1 LVVLDGGVDGGDSA
15 IYFCIFTK
23 LAIDK
28 KKMLLFLS
36 LKLGDL
42 SVPLIDRHARTNR
55 FGFKFGVFVG
65 FEEEN
70 EEGGDGGGGGGGER
84 EVEDEAGGQQ
94 VRG

>member
-1 LVVLDGGVDGGDSA
+1 MAVLMVGIVRSTFA
-15 IYFCIFTK
+15 YSPNLPWT
-23 LAIDK
+23 

-70 EEGGDGGGGGGGER
+70 EEDGGGGER